1 MKKAAFEG
9 GWGPTDNPRLSPSNS
24 CCIALLVQ
32 GNREGWSA
40 DSYLRVAEAF
50 HLSNPL
56 ASLRWAQFARGVS

>member
-9 GWGPTDNPRLSPSNS
+9 GWGTTNNPKLSPSNS

-50 HLSNPL
+50 HFLNPL
-56 ASLRWAQFARGVS
+56 ASLRWAQFARGGS